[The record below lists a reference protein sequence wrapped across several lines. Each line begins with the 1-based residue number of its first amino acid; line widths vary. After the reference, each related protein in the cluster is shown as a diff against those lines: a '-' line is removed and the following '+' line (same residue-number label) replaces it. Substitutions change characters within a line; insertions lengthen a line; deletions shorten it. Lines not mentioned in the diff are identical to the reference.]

1 MEKIKYGFGEIE
13 AAASD
18 IQSTSGRINSLLEDL
33 KAHIRPMAAAWEGE
47 SAQAYNE
54 AQQQWDSSAAELNT
68 ILSTISNTVRQCNDR
83 MSEVNRMAAASWS

>member
-33 KAHIRPMAAAWEGE
+33 KAHIRPMAAAREGE

-68 ILSTISNTVRQCNDR
+68 ILSTISNTVRQGNDR